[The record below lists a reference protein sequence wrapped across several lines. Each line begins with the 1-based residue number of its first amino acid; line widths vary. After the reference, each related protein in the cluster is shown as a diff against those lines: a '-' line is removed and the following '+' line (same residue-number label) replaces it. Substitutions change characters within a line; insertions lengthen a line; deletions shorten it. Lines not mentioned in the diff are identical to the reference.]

1 MSRYYPQ
8 SKVEVEGLLARHY
21 DRLADVVTF
30 GRYRL
35 FIEQAVRLMNIK
47 SDDRII
53 DFATGTGRNACL
65 MMKYISPRGRLV
77 GLDISET
84 MISQFRE
91 KCRGFPNVEIV
102 KGRIDRLLPYENDFD
117 KVFISFALHGF
128 PQQIRAVIIDNALR
142 ALVNKGELFILD
154 YNEFSLSEMPLY
166 IRLPF
171 RVMECP
177 YAFDFISRDWK
188 RIMRRRG
195 FGHFTEHVF
204 FGGFVRLLKAVKTA
218 QPVELPNEDSERKGA
233 TGKD

>member
-1 MSRYYPQ
+1 MDKYYPQ
-8 SKVEVEGLLARHY
+8 SKVEVRGLLARHY
-21 DRLADVVTF
+21 DRLIDVVTF

-65 MMKYISPRGRLV
+65 MMKYLSQRGRLV
-77 GLDISET
+77 GLDISEA
-84 MISQFRE
+84 MISQFRT

-102 KGRIDRLLPYENDFD
+102 NQRIDRPLRYKNDFD
-117 KVFISFALHGF
+117 KAFVSFALHGF
-128 PQQIRAVIIDNALR
+128 PQQIRDMIIDNAFS
-142 ALVNKGELFILD
+142 ALSSEGELFILD
-154 YNEFSLSEMPLY
+154 YNEFSLSEMPWY

-171 RVMECP
+171 RMMECP

-195 FGHFTEHVF
+195 FGRFTEHVF
-204 FGGFVRLLKAVKTA
+204 FGGYVRLLKAVKTA
-218 QPVELPNEDSERKGA
+218 RAVEVPREA
-233 TGKD
+233 